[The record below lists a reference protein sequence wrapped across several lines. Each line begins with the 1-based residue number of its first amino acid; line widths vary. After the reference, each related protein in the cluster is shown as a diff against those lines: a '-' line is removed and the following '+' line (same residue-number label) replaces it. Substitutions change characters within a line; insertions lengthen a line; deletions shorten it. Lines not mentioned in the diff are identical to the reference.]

1 MNDLISR
8 AALLKECERR
18 QETDPMEDG
27 RGWADHF
34 LNNAQNPSTEWECVE
49 AMIENMPVV
58 DAASVVHGRW
68 KAVKAGCSNNYPFW
82 DSKCSVC
89 GYTTAMT
96 QTGWL
101 YCPHCGARMDETE
114 G

>member
-1 MNDLISR
+1 MQRNDLISR
-8 AALLKECERR
+8 AALCEMLKKRIGTPEGDA
-18 QETDPMEDG
+18 TLMEIN
-27 RGWADHF
+27 
-34 LNNAQNPSTEWECVE
+34 LCIVE
-49 AMIENMPVV
+49 APAV

-68 KAVKAGCSNNYPFW
+68 KAVKAGCSNNYPSW

-101 YCPHCGARMDETE
+101 YCPHCGARMDERE
-114 G
+114 GE